1 MAEQENQETGDVNWD
16 EANAFWNGKEVGG
29 VEQGEEEEEEEPEQQ
44 EEQGD
49 GLVDVRIKGRTVRM
63 TPDDAA
69 AYDQLLSEV
78 RERDGRLGGELS
90 QLRER
95 LARQEGMLT
104 GLQKPTEVEMPAP
117 PPAKLAMEDWEEYHR
132 QWVSYNARMMT
143 LQREDLEGRY
153 NEAEERR
160 TRVATESDRNV
171 AWAQR
176 FYNDYSHLDAPE
188 LKGIVRD
195 VYTEYRSE
203 VDGLGTVQDQ
213 HARLAELAEQRI
225 LAIKRAGKPGSTER
239 PPQVEGAGRPRSPGR
254 TKPVADKPMTGEDWM
269 RRKRAQLRGEQV
281 S

>member
-1 MAEQENQETGDVNWD
+1 MAIEQENQETGDVDWD
-16 EANAFWNGKEVGG
+16 EANAFWNGKGAEGEDT
-29 VEQGEEEEEEEPEQQ
+29 EQGEEEEPEQQ

-104 GLQKPTEVEMPAP
+104 GLQKPETVEMPTP
-117 PPAKLAMEDWEEYHR
+117 PPASLAMENWEEWHR
-132 QWVSYNARMMT
+132 QWVTYNARMMQ
-143 LQREDLEGRY
+143 LQREELHGEY
-153 NEAEERR
+153 QAAEAQR
-160 TRVATESDRNV
+160 TRMDAESRQNV

-176 FYNDYSHLDAPE
+176 FYNDYPHLDDPE
-188 LKGIVRD
+188 LKDTIQAVYVRNKP
-195 VYTEYRSE
+195 TI
-203 VDGLGTVQDQ
+203 DGLGTVEDQ
-213 HARLAELAEQRI
+213 YAKLAELAEQRI

-269 RRKRAQLRGEQV
+269 RRKRAQLRGEKTE
-281 S
+281 